1 MTTDLAS
8 SQEAALRFA
17 EERGAS
23 VFFLPTSGVGTWL
36 WLQAH
41 VPQRVLRF
49 GPGAVPAG
57 VGGSYP
63 VPGLL

>member
-8 SQEAALRFA
+8 SQETAFRFA
-17 EERGAS
+17 EDRGAS
-23 VFFLPTSGVGTWL
+23 AFFFPPSGVGTWL
-36 WLQAH
+36 WLQPH
-41 VPQRVLRF
+41 VPQRVLQF
-49 GPGAVPAG
+49 GLGAVLAG